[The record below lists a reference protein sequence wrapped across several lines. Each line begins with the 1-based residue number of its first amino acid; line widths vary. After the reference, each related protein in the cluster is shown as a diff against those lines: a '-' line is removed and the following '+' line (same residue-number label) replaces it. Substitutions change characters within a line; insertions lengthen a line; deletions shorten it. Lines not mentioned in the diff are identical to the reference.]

1 MKYSDI
7 IVIGSGPGGMEV
19 AAGALRRG
27 LSVTVVER
35 DRLGGTCLNRGCIP
49 TKALCRSAEVIRNVA
64 EASEFGITVDAFSL
78 DYGKAL
84 ARKDKIVDNL
94 RDNVALML
102 SKAEIVTGEARFA
115 GVDKVEVNGEF
126 YSAPKIVIATGS
138 TPASLPIP
146 GASLAIDSDTLLS
159 ATELPGSIAIIGGGV
174 IGMEFACILAAFG
187 VDVTVIEY
195 FKEILPNFDRDV
207 AKRLRT
213 SLSRS
218 GVKII
223 TGAEVTA
230 ISPGKRVAFTS
241 KGKPVEIEADEVLIA
256 VGRRPVIPE
265 GAEEIG
271 IAVNRGA
278 IVADDKFA
286 TSVSGIYAIGDVNA
300 RMMLAHVASAQA
312 AVLMGD
318 PVNLSVVPAVAFT
331 SPECAMVGLTE
342 ERCKEESLD
351 YIVAKSL
358 FRANGKAQAMGETDG
373 LLKLI
378 VARDSRLILGCH
390 VCGPHAAD
398 LVQEASL
405 AMSSG
410 LTVDVVANTI
420 HAHPSLAEILSSA
433 CQSIG
438 LS

>member
-1 MKYSDI
+1 M
-7 IVIGSGPGGMEV
+7 
-19 AAGALRRG
+19 
-27 LSVTVVER
+27 
-35 DRLGGTCLNRGCIP
+35 
-49 TKALCRSAEVIRNVA
+49 
-64 EASEFGITVDAFSL
+64 
-78 DYGKAL
+78 
-84 ARKDKIVDNL
+84 
-94 RDNVALML
+94 
-102 SKAEIVTGEARFA
+102 
-115 GVDKVEVNGEF
+115 
-126 YSAPKIVIATGS
+126 
-138 TPASLPIP
+138 
-146 GASLAIDSDTLLS
+146 
-159 ATELPGSIAIIGGGV
+159 
-174 IGMEFACILAAFG
+174 
-187 VDVTVIEY
+187 
-195 FKEILPNFDRDV
+195 
-207 AKRLRT
+207 
-213 SLSRS
+213 
-218 GVKII
+218 
-223 TGAEVTA
+223 
-230 ISPGKRVAFTS
+230 
-241 KGKPVEIEADEVLIA
+241 IA

-265 GAEEIG
+265 GAEKIG

-278 IVADDKFA
+278 IVVDDKFA

-331 SPECAMVGLTE
+331 SPECAMAGLTE

-398 LVQEASL
+398 LVQEVAL